1 MANELPSLL
10 SQYAEFSS
18 HSSMSANKLLGM
30 CADFG
35 VAGAASRTLEQM
47 GFGWDRL
54 GYQSA

>member
-35 VAGAASRTLEQM
+35 VAGAASRTLE
-47 GFGWDRL
+47 
-54 GYQSA
+54 